1 MRNKAA
7 EKAKISGYGSG
18 GCTSPDLTPGLSHE
32 SHTSLRHPSYSINGI
47 LGIHQQQDANAN
59 IQSRKREAEGKWSE
73 GWGNFDLMLTCSDE
87 KGQGRLQE
95 EDCKRFRSQYD
106 PALYSSMWSGKW
118 GSIPHIKEEKS
129 ASQTVPEQSPTHS
142 ESQYGSNFPA
152 GSAAFTGT
160 NTSQA
165 SNEILYE
172 TMSQV
177 YPALSSSLG
186 RVTSPLS
193 SWRNIFISLNFSFF
207 KWLQQQHRLRL
218 LPLQPLHSVHGDW
231 RGGGDLLQLGLSSG
245 ILRLLQSCWRGHFQ
259 IIIYYRN
266 TFKF

>member
-1 MRNKAA
+1 MLNICKQMISISIYLGYFRIVRNKAA

-18 GCTSPDLTPGLSHE
+18 GCTSPDLAPGLTHE
-32 SHTSLRHPSYSINGI
+32 GHTSLRHPSYSINGI

-59 IQSRKREAEGKWSE
+59 IQSRKREAEGKC
-73 GWGNFDLMLTCSDE
+73 GVKADRRLMLMLFCSDE

-186 RVTSPLS
+186 TLTSHLTTLI
-193 SWRNIFISLNFSFF
+193 NIFSF
-207 KWLQQQHRLRL
+207 
-218 LPLQPLHSVHGDW
+218 
-231 RGGGDLLQLGLSSG
+231 LS
-245 ILRLLQSCWRGHFQ
+245 
-259 IIIYYRN
+259 
-266 TFKF
+266 T

>member
-32 SHTSLRHPSYSINGI
+32 GGHTSLRHPSYSINGI

-73 GWGNFDLMLTCSDE
+73 GWGNFGLMLMCSDE

-118 GSIPHIKEEKS
+118 GSVPHIKEEKS
-129 ASQTVPEQSPTHS
+129 ASQSLPEHSPTNS
-142 ESQYGSNFPA
+142 ESQYGSTFPA
-152 GSAAFTGT
+152 GSGAFTGSNT

-165 SNEILYE
+165 SNNEILYE

-186 RVTSPLS
+186 TATQVHTTEFYTDFYISVSSSGSNNISASDFYPSNPYTQYTGAGASAYNSVSAPGYSAYSSPTGGVTS
-193 SWRNIFISLNFSFF
+193 
-207 KWLQQQHRLRL
+207 K
-218 LPLQPLHSVHGDW
+218 
-231 RGGGDLLQLGLSSG
+231 
-245 ILRLLQSCWRGHFQ
+245 
-259 IIIYYRN
+259 
-266 TFKF
+266 